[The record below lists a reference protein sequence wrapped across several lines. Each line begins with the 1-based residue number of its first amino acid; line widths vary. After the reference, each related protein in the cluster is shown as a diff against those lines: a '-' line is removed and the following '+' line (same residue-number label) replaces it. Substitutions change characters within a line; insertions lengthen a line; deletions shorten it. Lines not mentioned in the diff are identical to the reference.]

1 MFPGNYTNTT
11 TISNGAT
18 SSPWT
23 VNPPHQTG
31 MLNGYYVAHAPSPSK
46 RAGANR
52 PGKWLHD
59 MTDEERRGFLK
70 RMGVK
75 TLNLAP
81 PVPIEDSMTSGAAGR
96 KTPYEEVLERVREN
110 YRYYLPN
117 AIAYPLRALTALQ
130 MEALRWVIEP
140 VTPAVVEETSNTDVG
155 AAAAQVS
162 ASSSLR
168 RLENAAI
175 AFCQVMESEFGS
187 GIAEQPVN
195 ATHQPLQDS
204 QYREAV
210 SPESKSAK
218 EIISQIDYL
227 PPIEDNRPCLVFDDL
242 MKRIDG
248 EFRLYGQPDRYSGQP
263 IQGKIVVISP
273 VYYDSLD
280 FIRDLLNDVSRSDD
294 ILLRTSHLEHH
305 VRRSGVPNEV
315 DLDENGL
322 PTPNI
327 SASEDRDCLGI
338 HSSRCLVW
346 DLTPQSSYPDVNEY
360 NTRELASE
368 MYQVAADTIA
378 RHPTRTVFVVTDSLT
393 AAEFM
398 RWSNNRPGAAM
409 RLEQLASTVATV
421 ETGPVTIE
429 DTGSLSTR
437 PLR

>member
-1 MFPGNYTNTT
+1 MFPGNYTNAT

-18 SSPWT
+18 SPWT

-75 TLNLAP
+75 TLNPAP

-96 KTPYEEVLERVREN
+96 KTPYEEVREQVREIW
-110 YRYYLPN
+110 RFYLPN
-117 AIAYPLRALTALQ
+117 AIADPMRAITALT
-130 MEALRWVIEP
+130 MEAVRAVIEP
-140 VTPAVVEETSNTDVG
+140 AASAIVEKTPNTDEA

-168 RLENAAI
+168 RLENAAV
-175 AFCQVMESEFGS
+175 AFYQVMESEFGS

-227 PPIEDNRPCLVFDDL
+227 PPIEDNRPCLIFDDL

-248 EFRLYGQPDRYSGQP
+248 EFRLYGTHDPYQGQS

-273 VYYDSLD
+273 VYNDSLD
-280 FIRDLLNDVSRSDD
+280 FIHGLINDISRSDD
-294 ILLRTSHLEHH
+294 ILLRTSHLKNH

-315 DLDENGL
+315 DLDEKGL
-322 PTPNI
+322 LTPNI

-338 HSSRCLVW
+338 HPSRCFVW
-346 DLTPQSSYPDVNEY
+346 DLRPHSLDPFENLRQNH
-360 NTRELASE
+360 ELVSQ
-368 MYQVAADTIA
+368 MYEVAHETVE

-393 AAEFM
+393 AGEFM

-421 ETGPVTIE
+421 ETG
-429 DTGSLSTR
+429 L
-437 PLR
+437 

>member
-1 MFPGNYTNTT
+1 VLPGNYTTTTTNHANNYTNTT
-11 TISNGAT
+11 TGNPQNFPLLPRANNVRQIAGPHRPRK
-18 SSPWT
+18 SPEYGRQLALRNAPK
-23 VNPPHQTG
+23 VKPPRSE
-31 MLNGYYVAHAPSPSK
+31 PI
-46 RAGANR
+46 
-52 PGKWLHD
+52 
-59 MTDEERRGFLK
+59 
-70 RMGVK
+70 
-75 TLNLAP
+75 P
-81 PVPIEDSMTSGAAGR
+81 PNPIERSVTSGATRQRTTYDEAW
-96 KTPYEEVLERVREN
+96 EMVRQF
-110 YRYYLPN
+110 YRSWVPN
-117 AIAYPLRALTALQ
+117 AITYPVRALTAL
-130 MEALRWVIEP
+130 EVERLRWLLGPQTTATVEN
-140 VTPAVVEETSNTDVG
+140 TPNTNGELVS
-155 AAAAQVS
+155 AQVS
-162 ASSSLR
+162 ADAERASAR

-175 AFCQVMESEFGS
+175 AFYQVMESEFGS

-322 PTPNI
+322 LTPNI

>member
-18 SSPWT
+18 SPWT

-31 MLNGYYVAHAPSPSK
+31 MLNGYYVVHAPPPGNGVK
-46 RAGANR
+46 ARNTGAKQT
-52 PGKWLHD
+52 GKWLDD

-75 TLNLAP
+75 TQNPAP

-96 KTPYEEVLERVREN
+96 GTSYEKEREMLRH
-110 YRYYLPN
+110 YLGYLPN
-117 AIAYPLRALTALQ
+117 AIAYPLRALTAL
-130 MEALRWVIEP
+130 EVEGLRWLLGSQTTATVEN
-140 VTPAVVEETSNTDVG
+140 TPNTNGELVS
-155 AAAAQVS
+155 AQVS
-162 ASSSLR
+162 ADAERASA
-168 RLENAAI
+168 RLIENAAV
-175 AFCQVMESEFGS
+175 ASYRVMESEFGS

-248 EFRLYGQPDRYSGQP
+248 EFRLYGKHDPYQGQS

-273 VYYDSLD
+273 VYNDSLD
-280 FIRDLLNDVSRSDD
+280 FIHDLINDVSRSDD
-294 ILLRTSHLEHH
+294 ILLRTSHLKNH

-315 DLDENGL
+315 DLDKKGL
-322 PTPNI
+322 LTPNI

-338 HSSRCLVW
+338 HPSRCFVW
-346 DLTPQSSYPDVNEY
+346 DLRPHSLDPFENLRQNH
-360 NTRELASE
+360 ELVSQ
-368 MYQVAADTIA
+368 MYEVAHETVE

-393 AAEFM
+393 AGEFM

-421 ETGPVTIE
+421 ETG
-429 DTGSLSTR
+429 L
-437 PLR
+437 